1 MNSIQKYTDAG
12 FAKLLYERLFK
23 SKEGLIGFIILAV
36 ILLVILPLG
45 LSPFRLNMAGK
56 YLCYA
61 FAAIGLVMCWGQAG
75 ILSLGHGIF
84 FGFGG

>member
-56 YLCYA
+56 YLC
-61 FAAIGLVMCWGQAG
+61 
-75 ILSLGHGIF
+75 
-84 FGFGG
+84 